1 MDRSIGRE
9 KRRVILSRGLDYGSL
24 SIGDQVSVVDR
35 WIHWRIGIRV
45 GIRMFAR
52 AVATSLRRPW
62 KRERH
67 IKRATRSVDGRV
79 HRIERVYVARRTT
92 FSTRAVHSRVRP
104 FVNTLVERSNER
116 RCSFKSSSNSLSS
129 YFPISKNNSPRC
141 SNKIYE
147 RSFPFSLSCQELCP
161 MFPFCSFSRRH
172 VERSLSV
179 KGERKT
185 TRRDT
190 RIIIAAYFPISKNRW
205 RDLGIKFTNV
215 PFLSATSY
223 QASNVFFYSTTFCD
237 FWPSP
242 ICRHP
247 EASR

>member
-1 MDRSIGRE
+1 
-9 KRRVILSRGLDYGSL
+9 
-24 SIGDQVSVVDR
+24 
-35 WIHWRIGIRV
+35 
-45 GIRMFAR
+45 MFAP

-67 IKRATRSVDGRV
+67 IKRTTRSVDGRV

-104 FVNTLVERSNER
+104 FVNTLVERAVTSVDAHSKARRTVYLRISQFLRIILSEMFEQNLRTFLSLFLELSRALSNVSFLFLFSPIR
-116 RCSFKSSSNSLSS
+116 R
-129 YFPISKNNSPRC
+129 Y
-141 SNKIYE
+141 
-147 RSFPFSLSCQELCP
+147 
-161 MFPFCSFSRRH
+161 

>member
-1 MDRSIGRE
+1 
-9 KRRVILSRGLDYGSL
+9 
-24 SIGDQVSVVDR
+24 
-35 WIHWRIGIRV
+35 
-45 GIRMFAR
+45 MFAP

-104 FVNTLVERSNER
+104 FVNTLVERAVTSVDAHSKARRTVYLRISQFLRIILRDVRTKFTNVPFPFPWAVKSSVQCFLFVPFLADSSNEA
-116 RCSFKSSSNSLSS
+116 
-129 YFPISKNNSPRC
+129 
-141 SNKIYE
+141 
-147 RSFPFSLSCQELCP
+147 
-161 MFPFCSFSRRH
+161 
-172 VERSLSV
+172 SV

>member
-35 WIHWRIGIRV
+35 WIHWRIGIR
-45 GIRMFAR
+45 MFTR

-67 IKRATRSVDGRV
+67 IKRTTRSVDGRV

-129 YFPISKNNSPRC
+129 YFPISKNNSLRDVRTKFTNVP
-141 SNKIYE
+141 
-147 RSFPFSLSCQELCP
+147 FPFPWAVTSSVQCFL
-161 MFPFCSFSRRH
+161 FVPFLADSSN
-172 VERSLSV
+172 EASV